1 MTSPRSSEPSSPR
14 EKESKTG
21 SDGPGAASSRSRPAR
36 RPSGFSVVTA
46 SLAVFLALLGGLS
59 WRLASGQDPALGA
72 GEPAAVA
79 ATAKVKRPVV
89 HRKVVKVRVVE
100 EPKPTAT
107 APAPAAVSTPAPA
120 PAPAPAPPP
129 APAQP
134 VTQSS

>member
-1 MTSPRSSEPSSPR
+1 MTSPRSPEPSSPR

-72 GEPAAVA
+72 GEPAVA